1 MNNSPKILLAG
12 VAVAAAVCGV
22 FFFMAGGP
30 QNSVGKPAQATSEKS
45 EAVLSSPRVTG
56 PTNPTGVG
64 EVQPLL
70 APVERPSVPKV
81 ETKPQIFE
89 VIHDAAVSYDA
100 KELSKIQPYLLHAD
114 PEIRAAAL
122 QGMIDLGD
130 AAAGPL
136 LRAAAP
142 LAPSPAEAKALRE
155 AADFVELPSAT
166 LLNRAER

>member
-1 MNNSPKILLAG
+1 MNNSPKILLTG

-30 QNSVGKPAQATSEKS
+30 QNSVGKPAQASPERS
-45 EAVLSSPRVTG
+45 PVVLASPRMSG
-56 PTNPTGVG
+56 PTNPAGAE

-70 APVERPSVPKV
+70 APVERPSVPKA

-89 VIHDAAVSYDA
+89 AIHDAAVSYDA
-100 KELSKIQPYLLHAD
+100 RELAKIQPYLLHPD
-114 PEIRAAAL
+114 PEVRAAAL

-130 AAAGPL
+130 AGAGPL
-136 LRAAAP
+136 LRAAAQ

-155 AADFVELPSAT
+155 AADFVELPPAT
-166 LLNRAER
+166 LLNRVEK

>member
-1 MNNSPKILLAG
+1 MNNSPKILLVG

-30 QNSVGKPAQATSEKS
+30 QNSVGKRAQTAPGKSPAPLETPR
-45 EAVLSSPRVTG
+45 LSG

-64 EVQPLL
+64 EAQPLL
-70 APVERPSVPKV
+70 ALVERPSVPKV

-89 VIHDAAVSYDA
+89 AIHDAAVSYDA
-100 KELSKIQPYLLHAD
+100 KELPKIQPYLLHPD

-142 LAPSPAEAKALRE
+142 LAPSPAEAKNLRE
-155 AADFVELPSAT
+155 AADFVELPSAS
-166 LLNRAER
+166 LINRPEK

>member
-1 MNNSPKILLAG
+1 MNNSPKILLTG

-30 QNSVGKPAQATSEKS
+30 QNSGGKPIQTAPEKS
-45 EAVLSSPRVTG
+45 PVALASPRMSG
-56 PTNPTGVG
+56 PTNAAGAE

-70 APVERPSVPKV
+70 APAERPAVPKA

-114 PEIRAAAL
+114 PEVRAVAL

-136 LRAAAP
+136 LRAAAQ
-142 LAPSPAEAKALRE
+142 LAPSPAEAKALHE

-166 LLNRAER
+166 LLNRAEK